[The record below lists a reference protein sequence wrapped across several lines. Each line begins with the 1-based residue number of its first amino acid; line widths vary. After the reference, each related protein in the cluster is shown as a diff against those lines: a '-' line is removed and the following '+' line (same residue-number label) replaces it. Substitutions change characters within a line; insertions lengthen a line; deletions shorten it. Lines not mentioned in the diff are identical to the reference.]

1 MTSSGSRRA
10 GFAAALVLAAACT
23 PREGYVPEPR
33 TDAAVTDADLDFDG
47 GFEDDGGFEND
58 GGGDAPRCIPGGT
71 TALEPVTV
79 ACGQPAPARIGVD
92 ESNVYWATQHK
103 GAIVMKAPLAGG
115 SPEVLVHDGAAAV
128 GLAVGNRFIFY
139 SQPTTGRVMR
149 VPKIGGLPVAIAT
162 KVDTPL
168 FLAIDL
174 DAEIPALYWTGG
186 SGENGVVMRL
196 ALIEGATP
204 TVLID
209 GQPRPRA
216 IAVRDGFVYWTDF
229 SDGSLRRI
237 PIDAPTTDAGAPD
250 ADAPDAGGSDGGV
263 RIATRLASGL
273 RGPSDLALDDGFA
286 YVPDQS
292 GRIARVPLDGG
303 ALETFAAT
311 TGVPFGVATNGL
323 ALYWT
328 TLGSDGG
335 LFRKRLTG
343 DAPIDTLVEA
353 EPDPHFL
360 AVGNVAVYWGAWGL
374 GAVRKIA
381 R

>member
-10 GFAAALVLAAACT
+10 GLAAALVLAAACT
-23 PREGYVPEPR
+23 PREDYVPEPR
-33 TDAAVTDADLDFDG
+33 TDAAVTDADADGDFDFDG
-47 GFEDDGGFEND
+47 GFEDDGGV
-58 GGGDAPRCIPGGT
+58 DAPRCIAGGT
-71 TALEPVTV
+71 TALEPVTI
-79 ACGQPAPARIGVD
+79 ACGQPAPARVGVD
-92 ESNVYWATQHK
+92 DSNVYWATQHK

-115 SPEVLVHDGAAAV
+115 SAEVLVHDATPAV
-128 GLAVGNRFIFY
+128 GLAVGVRFIFY
-139 SQPTTGRVMR
+139 TQPTAGRVMR
-149 VPKIGGLPVAIAT
+149 VPKVGGLPVAIAT
-162 KVDTPL
+162 KLDTPL

-196 ALIEGATP
+196 ALLEGATP

-216 IAVRDGFVYWTDF
+216 IAVRDGSVYWTDF

-237 PIDAPTTDAGAPD
+237 PVDAPTADAGAPD
-250 ADAPDAGGSDGGV
+250 AGDADGGG
-263 RIATRLASGL
+263 RTATRLASGL
-273 RGPSDLALDDGFA
+273 RGPSDLVLDDGFA
-286 YVPDQS
+286 YLPDQS
-292 GRIARVPLDGG
+292 GRIARVPLEGG
-303 ALETFAAT
+303 ALETFAGT
-311 TGVPFGVATNGL
+311 VGVPFGVATNGL

-328 TLGSDGG
+328 TLGSEGG
-335 LFRKRLTG
+335 IFRKRLAG
-343 DAPIDTLVEA
+343 EGPVDTLVEA

-360 AVGNVAVYWGAWGL
+360 AVGKVSVFWGAWGL